1 MLETEVNR
9 ANVEKMV
16 RTFYAMLIKD
26 DLVGPF
32 FIKTLG
38 SDLNNDKW
46 QEHYKTLDNFWL
58 MLMTGEKG
66 YKADP
71 FLPHVHIGQL
81 YEETFVRW
89 LELFN
94 KHVHQQYTPEIAK
107 KFNKK
112 AEILAK
118 KFMQGLEIGEGTEG
132 KNWASYKL

>member
-1 MLETEVNR
+1 
-9 ANVEKMV
+9 
-16 RTFYAMLIKD
+16 MLIKD
-26 DLVGPF
+26 DIVGAF
-32 FIKTLG
+32 FIKALG
-38 SDLNNDKW
+38 DDLNNDKW

-71 FLPHVHIGQL
+71 FLPHVSIGQL
-81 YEETFVRW
+81 YEETFERW

-94 KHVHQQYTPEIAK
+94 KHVHQHYIPEIAK

-118 KFMQGLEIGEGTEG
+118 KFMQGLEIGEGNEG